1 MEGLIEEEIEV
12 NAENGNRRTKKRR
25 QHNLV
30 GTFARGVVSSNGS
43 VICSKSRVRGIM
55 HFE

>member
-1 MEGLIEEEIEV
+1 VKGVGKKYYEEMEGLIEEEIEV

-30 GTFARGVVSSNGS
+30 GTIARGVS
-43 VICSKSRVRGIM
+43 
-55 HFE
+55 